1 MPYFQYKAI
10 GSDGGHDGGVIEA
23 SSRPDAI
30 GKIKLL
36 GLQPIKLDEVSAPPK
51 GSQAG
56 EDSPGQSF
64 QLPWAGRKVTFAML
78 ENFTRLL
85 SSLLTAGVPLSKAL
99 TVLYKETSAPVARKR
114 WRDLHDLVVD
124 GLALSEAM
132 SRFPDSFPK
141 VYTAM
146 VEAGETGGFLDIV
159 LGQIADFQSRDKD
172 LKGKV
177 VTAMV
182 YPAVLFV
189 LAVAAV
195 IFLMLF
201 FIPKFKTL
209 FEDFQAALPLITRVV
224 VGTSEFLMHY
234 GLYVIGGVIGLVFLV
249 RRWLSS
255 TAGKRKFEEILLK
268 LPVIGPLMSQFALAR
283 FCRMLGT
290 LIHSGIPLVNGLTV
304 ARRSLGNQTLTDA
317 TSESIERVKKGESLA
332 RSLSSCRSLFSG
344 ATIEMISIA
353 EESGRLD
360 KELLRLAEVTEK
372 DLDQQLKMAVAL
384 MEPMM
389 LFMAAGFIGT
399 IFVGMVIPI
408 FTIQDYI
415 K

>member
-1 MPYFQYKAI
+1 MPYFEYKAI
-10 GSDGGHDGGVIEA
+10 SSAGSSDTGVIEA
-23 SSRPDAI
+23 SSRPDALS
-30 GKIKLL
+30 KVRQL
-36 GLQPIKLDEVSAPPK
+36 GLKPVRIDEVSGPRAGKGKGGAAPAFK
-51 GSQAG
+51 
-56 EDSPGQSF
+56 F
-64 QLPWAGRKVTFAML
+64 PWGGKKITFAML

-99 TVLYKETSAPVARKR
+99 TVLHKETSAPAAQKQ
-114 WRDLHDLVVD
+114 WRQLHDLVVD
-124 GLALSEAM
+124 GLALSDAM
-132 SRFPDSFPK
+132 SRFPQTFPS

-146 VEAGETGGFLDIV
+146 VEAGETGGFLDLV
-159 LGQIADFQSRDKD
+159 LGQIADFQARDKD

-177 VTAMV
+177 MTAMI

-195 IFLMLF
+195 VFLMLF

-209 FEDFQAALPLITRVV
+209 FDDFQASLPLITKVV
-224 VGTSEFLMHY
+224 VGTSEFLMQY
-234 GLYVIGGVIGLVFLV
+234 GLYVLAGLVGVVVLV
-249 RRWLSS
+249 KKWMG
-255 TAGKRKFEEILLK
+255 TDAGKRRFEEVILK
-268 LPVIGPLMSQFALAR
+268 APVVGPLMSKFALAR

-290 LIHSGIPLVNGLTV
+290 LINAGVPLVNGLTV

-332 RSLSSCRSLFSG
+332 KSLSSCKSLFSG

-360 KELLRLAEVTEK
+360 KELMRLAEVTEK